1 MSSLLNTAANTPR
14 SFKNNSSNYK
24 ELNNIWN
31 QMFDLVSKKVNVNQ
45 YNNLI
50 KGSC

>member
-1 MSSLLNTAANTPR
+1 MGKKASNTIPKKHTPR

-31 QMFDLVSKKVNVNQ
+31 QMFDLVSKKVNVN
-45 YNNLI
+45 
-50 KGSC
+50 